1 MDMSELSLD
10 DALKIYDFLSQFSD
24 HSDFSYRLG
33 GILMALAIEKKL
45 DMDEMQEGRNSFV
58 DVLKRFANK
67 KQLMN

>member
-1 MDMSELSLD
+1 MSELSLD

-45 DMDEMQEGRNSFV
+45 NMDEMQEGRSSFI
-58 DVLKRFANK
+58 DVLKKFTDK
-67 KQLMN
+67 KQFMN